1 MNLPTFKEWLAMKE
15 SSAFTR
21 SRREAALGLKPPM
34 ADFMSRSTPTPFEM
48 KSLKKKLKKKR
59 KKK

>member
-1 MNLPTFKEWLAMKE
+1 MNLLTFKEWLAMKE
-15 SSAFTR
+15 SSALTR
-21 SRREAALGLKPPM
+21 SRREAAFGLKPPM
-34 ADFMSRSTPTPFEM
+34 ADYMSHSTPTPFEM

>member
-21 SRREAALGLKPPM
+21 ARREAAFGLKPPM
-34 ADFMSRSTPTPFEM
+34 ADYMSHSTPTPFEA
-48 KSLKKKLKKKR
+48 KSIKKKLKKKR
-59 KKK
+59 KQK